1 MVLEGEVELIRGG
14 NVLAKIGPHDV
25 PGGLAALSNDRYS
38 ESAVVSRPT
47 RALRMDREEFFD
59 AMAEDFRVARGIVKA
74 LAGMAGGTA

>member
-14 NVLAKIGPHDV
+14 SVLAKIGPHQV
-25 PGGLAALSNDRYS
+25 PGSLAALSNDRYS

-47 RALRMDREEFFD
+47 RALRMDREEFFE